1 MSNVLNIA
9 LASLDISAGDI
20 SANLARLE
28 NLMRR
33 MRQDIDIVV
42 LPELFST
49 GFVSDRVTMV
59 TWAADN
65 GVRTIEK
72 LHELSAKYNVAFA
85 GSFLAQTEAQ
95 LFNRAFF
102 IEPGGDE
109 TFYDKR
115 HLFSMSS
122 ESKILAKGDGL
133 DLPVVRFRGWNIALA
148 VCYDLRFPV
157 WCRNANLM
165 YDMFLVVANWPSS
178 REYAW
183 RHLLIARAIENQAYV
198 IGVDRSGE
206 DKFGCYDNM
215 SMAFDFC
222 GKSLFDPKSADRLI
236 YVSLNQ
242 NELKKWRQEF
252 TPWKDAD
259 TFTIENH

>member
-1 MSNVLNIA
+1 MSKVLNIA

-20 SANLARLE
+20 SANIAGLE
-28 NLMRR
+28 SLMKQ
-33 MRQDIDIVV
+33 MRNGIDVVV

-49 GFVSDRVTMV
+49 GFVSDRVTMEA
-59 TWAADN
+59 WAADN
-65 GVRTIEK
+65 GLRTIEK
-72 LHELSAKYNVAFA
+72 LHELSAMYNVAFA
-85 GSFLAQTEAQ
+85 GSFLVQAETQ

-122 ESKILAKGDGL
+122 ESKILTNGDGL
-133 DLPVVRFRGWNIALA
+133 ELPVVRFRGWNIALT

-157 WCRNANLM
+157 WCRNTDLM
-165 YDMFLVVANWPSS
+165 YDMLLVVANWPSS

-183 RHLLIARAIENQAYV
+183 RHLLIARAIENQSYV

-206 DKFGCYDNM
+206 DKFGKYDNM
-215 SMAFDFC
+215 SMAFDFY
-222 GKSLFDPKSADRLI
+222 GKPLFDPESADRLV
-236 YVSLNQ
+236 YVSLDQ
-242 NELKKWRQEF
+242 DELKKWRQEF